1 MFVCTVKASTVK
13 FVAVIGVACVLLAA
27 LIIMLP
33 PTSGIAAGSMLDSN
47 EKINY
52 EKVRDE
58 DARKS
63 FLAQFGWDTKEGCV
77 EEVEIRIPEDF
88 DKVMN
93 AYNEVQRS
101 QGLDLSKYKGK
112 TVNRYTYY
120 IENYPDYDGTVLAN
134 IIVYKNRVI
143 GGDICSSDSAGFI
156 HGFAKPSA

>member
-1 MFVCTVKASTVK
+1 
-13 FVAVIGVACVLLAA
+13 
-27 LIIMLP
+27 
-33 PTSGIAAGSMLDSN
+33 MLDSN

-134 IIVYKNRVI
+134 IVVYKNRVI
-143 GGDICSSDSAGFI
+143 GGDICSSDAAGFI
-156 HGFAKPSA
+156 HGCAKPSA

>member
-13 FVAVIGVACVLLAA
+13 FVAVIGAACVLLAA

-134 IIVYKNRVI
+134 IVVYKNRVI
-143 GGDICSSDSAGFI
+143 GGDICSSDAAGFI